1 MAKID
6 TNANI
11 YDIDGKLIKPAGDI
25 SKMTLEEA
33 KTTVEEY
40 RKKLAELPEGDP
52 KQVVYATYMRNLTQY
67 IMSLYAKMPADL
79 LNKELEAAKA
89 RSLDEQVKSA
99 IEELSKDVENDG
111 ETTEN
116 TTSEVSIESPA
127 DTESTTDKESRDAEV
142 VERGNSDIYEER
154 SLSQSD
160 LLVERDVNPSDLN
173 MDETIEL

>member
-1 MAKID
+1 
-6 TNANI
+6 
-11 YDIDGKLIKPAGDI
+11 
-25 SKMTLEEA
+25 
-33 KTTVEEY
+33 
-40 RKKLAELPEGDP
+40 
-52 KQVVYATYMRNLTQY
+52 
-67 IMSLYAKMPADL
+67 MSLYAKMPADL